1 MKKHGKTNTK
11 KFIFYTGDL
20 CGIAIRAVLGTLQ
33 IGGMGYGK
41 LGGLSID
48 EIIFHLKIPLD
59 GTNMEVVTDGEN
71 RCVPIAIVMSLMMT
85 AFLLGMKNKK
95 KATITSMFLVM
106 SLSIGA
112 TLSAVYNMYVEL
124 DVANY
129 LKNQKTESEFIQEN
143 YVDPRDVSIT
153 FPEKKEFD
161 LYLS

>member
-1 MKKHGKTNTK
+1 MGKRIRK
-11 KFIFYTGDL
+11 SLYFIL
-20 CGIAIRAVLGTLQ
+20 GICLTLLS
-33 IGGMGYGK
+33 GLSLALYK
-41 LGGLSID
+41 LVGWVMESWGGLSID
-48 EIIFHLKIPLD
+48 EIIFHLKVPLD

-71 RCVPIAIVMSLMMT
+71 RCVPIVIVMSLMMT

-106 SLSIGA
+106 SLSIGT

-124 DVANY
+124 DVGNY
-129 LKNQKTESEFIQEN
+129 LKNQKTESEFTQEN
-143 YVDPRDVSIT
+143 YVDPRGVSIT

>member
-1 MKKHGKTNTK
+1 MGKRIRK
-11 KFIFYTGDL
+11 SLYFIL
-20 CGIAIRAVLGTLQ
+20 GICLTLLS
-33 IGGMGYGK
+33 GLSLALYK
-41 LGGLSID
+41 LVGWVMESWGGLSID
-48 EIIFHLKIPLD
+48 EIIFHLKVPLD

-71 RCVPIAIVMSLMMT
+71 RCVPIVIVMSLMMT

-106 SLSIGA
+106 SLSIGT

-143 YVDPRDVSIT
+143 YVDPRGVSIT